1 MIGPFLVLIGG
12 FLALVSVKGKSFE
25 FLNAMFPSIQQSV
38 NDEEKKIDDAITN
51 WTRDNIWNPLAQTVR
66 GGLLGWLPFGLG
78 QIQGPGGSSSSSGSG
93 SNALVHGYNIPLSGG
108 GSMTVNSTSQGG
120 AIADVI
126 AQGGT
131 PANYG

>member
-78 QIQGPGGSSSSSGSG
+78 QIQGPGGTTNAANINGGSG
-93 SNALVHGYNIPLSGG
+93 LVHGYTIDLAGG
-108 GSMTVNSTSQGG
+108 GQMTVNSTSQAG
-120 AIADVI
+120 AIANVI

-131 PANYG
+131 PASG